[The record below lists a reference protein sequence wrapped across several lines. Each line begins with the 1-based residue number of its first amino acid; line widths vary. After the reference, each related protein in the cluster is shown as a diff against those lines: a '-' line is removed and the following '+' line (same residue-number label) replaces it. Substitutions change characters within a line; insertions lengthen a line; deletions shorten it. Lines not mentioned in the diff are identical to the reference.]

1 MRYIVSSF
9 VTAAILAS
17 ASAGAAETSA
27 PPSAPAPTS
36 APAASAAPAAA
47 EARIPF
53 ANHGGIWSWQ
63 VENSSTLLIQSQNR
77 KWYKATLMSPC
88 FDLPFAETVGFETNP
103 DGSFDKFGSVK
114 VKGQRCQ
121 VVSLVE
127 TAPPAKKVK
136 KVKPQEKIAPAATT
150 HAPATDKPK

>member
-1 MRYIVSSF
+1 MF
-9 VTAAILAS
+9 AS
-17 ASAGAAETSA
+17 ASVGASETPA
-27 PPSAPAPTS
+27 AAPT
-36 APAASAAPAAA
+36 AAAPAAA

-63 VENSSTLLIQSQNR
+63 VENNTTMLIQSQNR

-88 FDLPFAETVGFETNP
+88 FDLPFAEAVGFETNP
-103 DGSFDKFGSVK
+103 DGSFDKFASVK

-127 TAPPAKKVK
+127 TAPPARKVK
-136 KVKPQEKIAPAATT
+136 NGKAPTKLAPAATT
-150 HAPATDKPK
+150 HAPAADAPK

>member
-1 MRYIVSSF
+1 MRN
-9 VTAAILAS
+9 ILFLLISASVFAS
-17 ASAGAAETSA
+17 AAAGAADTPSA
-27 PPSAPAPTS
+27 PPPAPASSP
-36 APAASAAPAAA
+36 APAAPAA

-63 VENSSTLLIQSQNR
+63 VENNTTMLIQSQNR
-77 KWYKATLMSPC
+77 KWYRATLMSPC
-88 FDLPFAETVGFETNP
+88 FDLPFAEAVGFETNP

-136 KVKPQEKIAPAATT
+136 NGKPPAKLAPAATT
-150 HAPATDKPK
+150 HAPAADQPK